1 MSSHL
6 KGPSEGDWSVF
17 AEKVVAERDAAREEV
32 AALRR
37 ELGALKARYGHLPA
51 PSEPFTE
58 EHALAVLFAKGRA
71 GGLLMQPGTSLMD
84 LITAW
89 RAFTAFF
96 TEQNLPVRTATFFAD
111 TCAAFD
117 ALALK
122 AHRESEKA
130 S

>member
-17 AEKVVAERDAAREEV
+17 AAKVVAERDAAREE
-32 AALRR
+32 LERF
-37 ELGALKARYGHLPA
+37 KARFGHLPT
-51 PSEPFTE
+51 PSEPFTAE
-58 EHALAVLFAKGRA
+58 RALAALFAKGRA
-71 GGLLMQPGTSLMD
+71 GGVVMQPGASLMD

-89 RAFTAFF
+89 RTFTAFF

-117 ALALK
+117 ALAAKL
-122 AHRESEKA
+122 HRESEKA